1 MATILCIDNDPAIL
15 EVLKALLGSKG
26 HIVLTATD
34 GPDGIA
40 LTHKHSIDAIV
51 LDFEMPG
58 MDGAQVAQV
67 LMKEQPTTPVV
78 ICSGS
83 DQIPDWLMW
92 FADGCYRKGDDLAVL
107 LLTVDKLVVGR
118 KQPVRIVRSSEQPI
132 AS

>member
-15 EVLKALLGSKG
+15 GVLKALLGSKG
-26 HIVLTATD
+26 YTVLTATD
-34 GPDGIA
+34 GLNGIA

-51 LDFEMPG
+51 LDFDMPG

-83 DQIPDWLMW
+83 DQIPEWLMW
-92 FADGCYRKGDDLAVL
+92 FADGCYRKGDDPAVL
-107 LLTVDKLVVGR
+107 RSTIDKLVVGR
-118 KQPVRIVRSSEQPI
+118 KKPVRIVRASEQSI
-132 AS
+132 A